1 MDLARPHRDPAFN
14 MDAQRSKR
22 ASLERQTQ
30 LAHIKLISKYY
41 GYEGP
46 SRPKTDDA
54 TTAAAQQH
62 RRAGH
67 SYPGHPVERMM
78 PDGTG
83 EKRTS
88 EPIPKQQH
96 QEDQSGSPS
105 RRRKPQSRTLGRTSC
120 GSDGSTPSL
129 IEDKTDSE
137 VSHDDDY
144 QYHASTSQLWDSFWA
159 GQKAEG
165 ARSRM
170 HHGPAQSRPLKGP
183 APEQPSTTR
192 YPALIPSPHIKR
204 TKKTSVINYGDEN
217 LPPRPVQYS
226 IPVHQPDEVPAPPK
240 KTIPPQW
247 PPSTTAEEK
256 QKTIR
261 TVKSSYSLFP
271 RQAGGAPPP
280 PLPPPPLSPAFLISS
295 FPRPATGTPAP
306 ATFQRK
312 ASRPQ
317 PIHIHSDP
325 LPQIPEPREAPSVP
339 IRPHTSHGSASSLPA
354 QGPGT
359 PLFPST
365 NLLNLINPRSAPRPP
380 AGDVSTPPNPGP
392 SRCRRLFTAPRGLP
406 QSLTLTNQKSFFD
419 FDSDSEEETPEAAP
433 PPPPPSRGSGISRI
447 MKKGRKSKG
456 DADMLPPMPSAV
468 ALPPPV
474 SNDLDIPRASAERI
488 RRRRSR
494 TNLAILSRRTTEDVG
509 SGLVS
514 PALISPA
521 LVSPALSSPAL
532 DDHKKKSDVFGR
544 MFGRSRH

>member
-1 MDLARPHRDPAFN
+1 

-54 TTAAAQQH
+54 ITAAAQQH

-67 SYPGHPVERMM
+67 SYPGHPVERIL
-78 PDGTG
+78 PDATA

-88 EPIPKQQH
+88 EPIPKQQQQQQKQKQQ
-96 QEDQSGSPS
+96 QEPSGSPT
-105 RRRKPQSRTLGRTSC
+105 RRRKPTSRTLGRTSC

-165 ARSRM
+165 ARARM
-170 HHGPAQSRPLKGP
+170 HHGPAQNRPPTKA
-183 APEQPSTTR
+183 APDQGTTTR

-204 TKKTSVINYGDEN
+204 TKKTSVINYEDEN

-226 IPVHQPDEVPAPPK
+226 IPVHQPDDTPVPPQ
-240 KTIPPQW
+240 KTLPPQW
-247 PPSTTAEEK
+247 PSNTTVEEK

-325 LPQIPEPREAPSVP
+325 LPQIPEPREAPAP
-339 IRPHTSHGSASSLPA
+339 PRPHTSHGSSRASASS
-354 QGPGT
+354 QGSST

-380 AGDVSTPPNPGP
+380 TATAVSTPQNPGP
-392 SRCRRLFTAPRGLP
+392 SRCRRLFTAPRGIP

-419 FDSDSEEETPEAAP
+419 FDSDTEEDTPEAHP
-433 PPPPPSRGSGISRI
+433 QPPPSRGSGIARI

-456 DADMLPPMPSAV
+456 DADMVPSLPPTPGFA
-468 ALPPPV
+468 PV
-474 SNDLDIPRASAERI
+474 SNELEIPRASAERI
-488 RRRRSR
+488 RRRGSR
-494 TNLAILSRRTTEDVG
+494 TNLAILGRKPTTDDF
-509 SGLVS
+509 SSPLVS

-521 LVSPALSSPAL
+521 LHSPALSSPAL
-532 DDHKKKSDVFGR
+532 EDHQKKKSDVFGR
-544 MFGRSRH
+544 MFGRGRH